1 MNTSETENRVL
12 PFGRAQALLDI
23 LRVRFEQHPRRHP
36 GISWQDVLSRLQAQP
51 QKLWTLEQMETS
63 GGEPDVVGQDP
74 ETGVYV
80 FADCSEE
87 TPSGRRNLCYD
98 RAALDA
104 RKTAKPQ
111 GSAVEMAEAMGAA
124 LLNEEEYR
132 GRGRIRPQNVQL
144 DRNPRGC
151 ARAWRRAVR
160 GPALRA
166 GLCVSQRRFL
176 LLRGARF
183 PRRGQGLTFLS
194 DASSKAFFAP
204 T

>member
-132 GRGRIRPQNVQL
+132 GLQAVGEFGLKTSSWIETPADVRGL
-144 DRNPRGC
+144 GGALFADRRYGRVFVYHNGASSYYGVRGF
-151 ARAWRRAVR
+151 RAAVR
-160 GPALRA
+160 
-166 GLCVSQRRFL
+166 V
-176 LLRGARF
+176 
-183 PRRGQGLTFLS
+183 
-194 DASSKAFFAP
+194 
-204 T
+204 